1 MSHMSPITEFEPSNG
16 GFSFEELGEFDT
28 LSVAGSCFPSF
39 PTACIF
45 YEVIYGK
52 TTDIEV

>member
-1 MSHMSPITEFEPSNG
+1 MSPITEFEPSNG

-28 LSVAGSCFPSF
+28 LLVAGSCFPSF

-45 YEVIYGK
+45 YGE
-52 TTDIEV
+52 

>member
-1 MSHMSPITEFEPSNG
+1 MSHNVSHTEFEPSND

-28 LSVAGSCFPSF
+28 LSVAGGCFPSF

-45 YEVIYGK
+45 YEVNYGK
-52 TTDIEV
+52 TTDIEI